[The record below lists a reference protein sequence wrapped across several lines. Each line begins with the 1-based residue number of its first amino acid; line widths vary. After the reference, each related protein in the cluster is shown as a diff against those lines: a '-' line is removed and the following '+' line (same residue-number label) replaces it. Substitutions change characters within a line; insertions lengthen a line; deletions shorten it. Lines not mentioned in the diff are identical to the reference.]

1 MKEQFI
7 TDEKGRKISVILSIA
22 RYKRMQ
28 EDLEEVQDIR
38 LYDEVKARK
47 ESSIPLEKYLLKRKK
62 SKHAKV

>member
-28 EDLEEVQDIR
+28 EDLEELQDIR